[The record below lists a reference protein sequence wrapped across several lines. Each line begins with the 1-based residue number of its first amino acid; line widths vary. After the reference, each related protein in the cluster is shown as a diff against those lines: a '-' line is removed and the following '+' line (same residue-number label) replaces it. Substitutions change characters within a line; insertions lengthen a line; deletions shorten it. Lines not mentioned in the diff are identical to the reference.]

1 MALFDKIDEALL
13 GSLQKDSTKT
23 IKQLAAELSL
33 TTTPV
38 YERIKRLEKK
48 GIIERYRAVINPA
61 KVGKELCVII
71 LVSLKEHAKE
81 NLLNFE
87 GKVNALNEVTECY
100 HVTGE
105 HDYLLKAYISNM
117 EGYRDFLTN
126 KLAKI
131 PNIVNVHSSFVVS
144 QIKNEGIIHITS

>member
-1 MALFDKIDEALL
+1 MKRFDQIDKKLIRLL
-13 GSLQKDSTKT
+13 QTNSSMT
-23 IKQLAAELSL
+23 IKQLAFELNL

-48 GIIERYRAVINPA
+48 GVIEGYHAKINPS
-61 KVGKELCVII
+61 KVGLELSVLIHI
-71 LVSLKEHAKE
+71 SLKEHSKSL
-81 NLLNFE
+81 LLNFE
-87 GKVNALNEVTECY
+87 KQINAMDEVTECY

-105 HDYLLKAYISNM
+105 HDYLLKAYIYNM

-131 PNIVNVHSSFVVS
+131 PNIINVHSSFVVS
-144 QIKNEGIIHITS
+144 QVKSGGIIQL

>member
-1 MALFDKIDEALL
+1 MALDNIDKQLL
-13 GSLQKDSTKT
+13 RFLQQDSSMT
-23 IKQLAAELSL
+23 IKQLAFELKL

-38 YERIKRLEKK
+38 YERIKRLEKS
-48 GIIERYRAVINPA
+48 GIIEGYRATINPA
-61 KVGKELCVII
+61 KVGLELSVLIHI
-71 LVSLKEHAKE
+71 SLKEHAKALLVNFE
-81 NLLNFE
+81 KQINLLD
-87 GKVNALNEVTECY
+87 EVTECY

-105 HDYLLKAYISNM
+105 HDYLLKAYIPNM

-144 QIKNEGIIHITS
+144 QIKQGGILESV